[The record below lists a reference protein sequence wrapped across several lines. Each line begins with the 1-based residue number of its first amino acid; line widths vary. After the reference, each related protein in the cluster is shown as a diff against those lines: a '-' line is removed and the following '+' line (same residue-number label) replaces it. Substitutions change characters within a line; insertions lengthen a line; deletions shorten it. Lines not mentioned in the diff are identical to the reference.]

1 MTEETKDYK
10 EYTLEA
16 DSELRFEIEDKD
28 AKVQVTV
35 SFVVSAKISPHIT

>member
-1 MTEETKDYK
+1 MTEEEKNYK
-10 EYTLEA
+10 EYNLDA

-35 SFVVSAKISPHIT
+35 SL